1 MHLLAN
7 LRRKIGTRQSSS
19 HTEVAMRCFGCF
31 KPRQSRVYR
40 APTAVDP
47 AATETAAAA
56 ASHPDPMRAT
66 SFRFVRDLGSGG
78 TYRTGTTGLFHH
90 IQTGEGV
97 AVKLIKRPLPKAIL
111 PSVMQ
116 EIAVR
121 RLPILSGIADVHGIG
136 SLIKICAR
144 TGSSHTISM
153 CAYQEE
159 SAPHKYQPLADSAS
173 MCVCRS
179 RRSWAIAREGHV
191 NIIESKEVLQP

>member
-1 MHLLAN
+1 MQLLAN

-78 TYRTGTTGLFHH
+78 TYWHNRALSSHSDRRRGGRKAHQAPPAQGHPAQRHAGDSGAAAANPFWDRRRAWDRQPHQNLCTNR
-90 IQTGEGV
+90 
-97 AVKLIKRPLPKAIL
+97 KLTHNLD
-111 PSVMQ
+111 V
-116 EIAVR
+116 
-121 RLPILSGIADVHGIG
+121 RLPRRKCSAQISTSG
-136 SLIKICAR
+136 
-144 TGSSHTISM
+144 
-153 CAYQEE
+153 
-159 SAPHKYQPLADSAS
+159 
-173 MCVCRS
+173 
-179 RRSWAIAREGHV
+179 
-191 NIIESKEVLQP
+191 